1 MSIVLIGGHDR
12 MGRRYKEMGK
22 EKGHRIKV
30 YTQMPARF
38 AKSIGNPDAILFFT
52 NTVSHKMVKVATSE
66 AKKLKIPVFKSHSS
80 SADSLKNAIKILEDS
95 LEGKKV

>member
-12 MGRRYKEMGK
+12 MSHRYKAMAE

-38 AKSIGNPDAILFFT
+38 SKTIGSPDAILFFT
-52 NTVSHKMVKVATSE
+52 NTVSHKMVKAGITE
-66 AKKLKIPVFKSHSS
+66 AKKLKIPVLKSHSS
-80 SADSLKNAIKILEDS
+80 SAVSLKNAIGILEES